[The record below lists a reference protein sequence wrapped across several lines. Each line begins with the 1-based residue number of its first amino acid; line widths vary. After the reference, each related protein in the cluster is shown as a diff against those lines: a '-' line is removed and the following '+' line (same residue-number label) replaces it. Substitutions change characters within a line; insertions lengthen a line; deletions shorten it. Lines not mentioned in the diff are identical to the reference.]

1 MGDRRQDRFAR
12 RAQAEGRP
20 ARSVYKLEEID
31 AKAKLL
37 RPGARVLDLGAAPGS
52 WTQYA
57 AAAVGERGRVVAFDL
72 QPLRLV
78 LPPHVVFAQGD
89 VFALGQPGG
98 PLAPGS
104 ALGTFDVVLSDMA
117 PATMGHHKTD
127 ALRSAALCEQAILVA
142 EHFGRAG
149 SHLVVKALEGG
160 EVPQLAQ
167 MMRAAYTKLT
177 RIRPQATRKQ
187 STEIFLVGLHKRQG
201 PPKGEPMAAD
211 PVP

>member
-12 RAQAEGRP
+12 QAKAEGRP

-31 AKAKLL
+31 ARVQLL
-37 RPGARVLDLGAAPGS
+37 RPGMRVLDLGAAPGS

-57 AAAVGERGRVVAFDL
+57 AEAVGPRGQVVAFDL

-78 LPPHVVFAQGD
+78 LPPQVTFAQGD
-89 VFALGQPGG
+89 VYELGKRGG

-104 ALGTFDVVLSDMA
+104 GLGLFDVVLSDMA
-117 PATMGHHKTD
+117 PSTMGHQKTD
-127 ALRSAALCEQAILVA
+127 ALRSAALCEQAIFVA
-142 EHFGRAG
+142 EHFGRVG

-167 MMRAAYTKLT
+167 TMRTAYTKLV
-177 RIRPQATRKQ
+177 RIRPEATRKQ

-201 PPKGEPMAAD
+201 PQESDSLEPAS
-211 PVP
+211 